1 MSKLGAVDPLPHLE
15 SVAASIAAT
24 GQPDASFAALDRA
37 MAAVLGHRLFTV
49 LQFHPESG
57 ESERRYSSNT
67 TAYPVGG
74 RKPLNPTFWSKQ
86 VLVEHRPWIGYDAA
100 DIRAVFYDHELIA
113 SLGCD
118 AMLNLPVVHDGT
130 ALGTINLSNAA
141 GWYDESDIPLGLVF
155 AALAVPAYLAL
166 RSQG

>member
-1 MSKLGAVDPLPHLE
+1 MSKLGTVDPLPHLR
-15 SVAASIAAT
+15 SVAAAIAAT
-24 GQPDASFAALDRA
+24 GQPGASFAALDRA
-37 MAAVLGHRLFTV
+37 MQVVFGHRLLTI

-74 RKPLNPTFWSKQ
+74 RKPLNPTFWSQQ
-86 VLVEHRPWIGYDAA
+86 VLVEHRPWIGYDVD
-100 DIRAVFYDHELIA
+100 DIRAVFFDHTLIA

-118 AMLNLPVVHDGT
+118 AMLNLPVVHDGK
-130 ALGTINLSNAA
+130 ALGTINISNAA

-155 AALAVPAYLAL
+155 AALAVPAYLTL
-166 RSQG
+166 QR

>member
-1 MSKLGAVDPLPHLE
+1 MSKLGKIDPLPHLR
-15 SVAASIAAT
+15 SVAAAIAAS
-24 GQPDASFAALDRA
+24 GQPDATFAALDRA

-49 LQFHPESG
+49 LQFDAETG
-57 ESERRYSSNT
+57 ESERRYSSNA

-74 RKPLNPTFWSKQ
+74 RKPTNPTFWFKH

-118 AMLNLPVVHDGT
+118 AMLNLPVVHDGR
-130 ALGTINLSNAA
+130 ALGTINISNAA
-141 GWYDESDIPLGLVF
+141 GWYDESDVPIGLVF
-155 AALAVPAYLAL
+155 AALAVPAYLSA
-166 RSQG
+166 RR

>member
-1 MSKLGAVDPLPHLE
+1 MSKLGKIDPLLHLQ
-15 SVAASIAAT
+15 SVAAASAAA
-24 GQPDASFAALDRA
+24 GQPAAAFAALDRA
-37 MAAVLGHRLFTV
+37 LSAVFGHRLFTI
-49 LQFHPESG
+49 LQFHADVG

-100 DIRAVFYDHELIA
+100 DIRAVFFDHALIA

-118 AMLNLPVVHDGT
+118 AMLNLPVVHDGR
-130 ALGTINLSNAA
+130 ALGTINISNAA
-141 GWYDESDIPLGLVF
+141 GWYDESDVPLGLIF
-155 AALAVPAYLAL
+155 AALAVPAYLSL
-166 RSQG
+166 GR